1 MDSKIAF
8 VSVDEKD
15 RGSAIGRDGD
25 RIKLGPRASAAAASA
40 ATCAWFPLKS
50 NEISGV
56 IYGKGRTYRAVQSA
70 RKRQRQR
77 WLKKTWKRRSLRLKE
92 KYDPLEGSPMAK
104 GIVIEK
110 KALEQ
115 KQPHSG
121 LIKCVKIQLVK
132 NGKFVTAFA
141 PRSGAINYIDEHDEV
156 TVDGLGGSQRGQMG
170 SIPGVRYKVI
180 KVNGVDLQMLVQKR
194 KEKPKR

>member
-1 MDSKIAF
+1 M
-8 VSVDEKD
+8 
-15 RGSAIGRDGD
+15 
-25 RIKLGPRASAAAASA
+25 
-40 ATCAWFPLKS
+40 
-50 NEISGV
+50 
-56 IYGKGRTYRAVQSA
+56 GKGELSGRSMHQ
-70 RKRQRQR
+70 KRRRQR
-77 WLKKTWKRRSLRLKE
+77 WLKKTWKRKALKLKE
-92 KYDPLEGSPMAK
+92 KYDPIEGSPMAK

-110 KALEQ
+110 KSLEQ

-132 NGKFVTAFA
+132 NGKMITAFA

-156 TVDGLGGSQRGQMG
+156 TIDGLGGSQRGQMG

>member
-1 MDSKIAF
+1 M
-8 VSVDEKD
+8 
-15 RGSAIGRDGD
+15 
-25 RIKLGPRASAAAASA
+25 
-40 ATCAWFPLKS
+40 
-50 NEISGV
+50 
-56 IYGKGRTYRAVQSA
+56 GKGEFAGRGLE
-70 RKRQRQR
+70 RKRKRQR
-77 WLKKTWKRRSLRLKE
+77 WLKKPWKRKKLRLRE
-92 KYDPLEGSPMAK
+92 KFDPIEGAPMAK

-110 KALEQ
+110 KVLEQ

-121 LIKCVKIQLVK
+121 LIKCVKVQLIK
-132 NGKFVTAFA
+132 NGKMVTAFA

-156 TVDGLGGSQRGQMG
+156 TIDGLGGSQRGQMG